1 MSHGNCLLSIRASVY
16 TSVGKRVDRD
26 TAALSDRPGVPGA
39 GKSETTK
46 LFLEPVVFWVT
57 LCHGCLL
64 NLYVEDPTPNY
75 LTMLLYL
82 EIFLEGDH
90 EEESF
95 SNATGVLI
103 KRTG

>member
-1 MSHGNCLLSIRASVY
+1 MAVCLLSIRASIY

-26 TAALSDRPGVPGA
+26 TAALSDSPRVPGA

-46 LFLEPVVFWVT
+46 LFTEPVAFGIT

-64 NLYVEDPTPNY
+64 NLYIKDPTPNY

-82 EIFLEGDH
+82 EIFLKKTMRKTP
-90 EEESF
+90 S
-95 SNATGVLI
+95 
-103 KRTG
+103 RT